1 MNKFNNFA
9 SDMFNKIRGRFT
21 DVEIGNESG
30 TVTNVPEE
38 ARFFEFAYKT
48 KGMEL
53 GKVSVS
59 LDEENGVTVIVAK
72 DFVNGQVES
81 IQDDWYNF
89 LKELRVFA
97 KKRMLKFDVRDINKT
112 NLDKRDYEFLAAN
125 RSGDNMAESAMYGSN
140 RISYQKVG
148 SARIAIKHS
157 APINVESASSRRTKI
172 GSIFIE
178 SPSGEKFKYPFKHLS
193 GARAMALHVS
203 EGGHAYD
210 DFGKYISGLSEEMSK
225 LRKFNQYVGRST
237 VMAETLEG
245 YSDVVKGRI
254 KEVKQTIANL
264 QKPTYYKEAAE
275 NFVVP
280 MIEDV
285 PTDIADSW
293 VDQLTIKQFNEEL
306 KDVFPYIYNLV
317 GEAVKPTELGPE
329 DLVAEAVEMC
339 PDACCGKPVT
349 ECKCGP
355 DCEHCDCHE
364 KNKAANET
372 TINSVDSL
380 IEKAIDKLM
389 GQFAESKDTCK
400 HCGCEVGNPKESCD
414 CEEDC
419 HAESS
424 VQEAIIKTAKDASDA
439 LGVLRGKGKKIETG
453 DGEYEGNLANEY
465 ASEVWDVYSWIESKT
480 NGFQGID
487 PKFKSAIDAMMAL
500 RSEAKKLET
509 KPGSGKNGKFGNA
522 IVNTLYPV
530 MQYIDAH
537 GFEQGEDNADDTMDV
552 KINQKGQLAKVGT
565 PEPEEEEK
573 QKTPIGE
580 FILSYF
586 DRENGTFPKGET
598 AVLTMVEKD
607 YGPEYVEP
615 AKQFIEKVEAMVAER
630 NAQDAEH
637 SRYPETE
644 IAKTQ
649 TSDIKRLAGI

>member
-9 SDMFNKIRGRFT
+9 ADMFNKIRGRFT
-21 DVEIGNESG
+21 DVEIGNENG

-112 NLDKRDYEFLAAN
+112 NLDKRDYEFLAVN
-125 RSGDNMAESAMYGSN
+125 RTGDNMAESAMYGSN
-140 RISYQKVG
+140 RISYQKIG

-178 SPSGEKFKYPFKHLS
+178 SPSGEKFKYPYKHLS

-245 YSDVVKGRI
+245 YGDVVKGRI

-264 QKPTYYKEAAE
+264 QKPAYYKEAAE

-280 MIEDV
+280 VIEDV

-317 GEAVKPTELGPE
+317 GEAVKPAELGPE

-349 ECKCGP
+349 ECSCGP
-355 DCEHCDCHE
+355 DCKHCDCYE
-364 KNKAANET
+364 KNKATNET
-372 TINSVDSL
+372 TVSSIDSL

-389 GQFAESKDTCK
+389 GQFAEGITEAEEEASCGCDSSCS
-400 HCGCEVGNPKESCD
+400 HCGGKHTLAEVGKK
-414 CEEDC
+414 CEC
-419 HAESS
+419 CGNTVKKVTAE
-424 VQEAIIKTAKDASDA
+424 
-439 LGVLRGKGKKIETG
+439 
-453 DGEYEGNLANEY
+453 
-465 ASEVWDVYSWIESKT
+465 
-480 NGFQGID
+480 
-487 PKFKSAIDAMMAL
+487 
-500 RSEAKKLET
+500 
-509 KPGSGKNGKFGNA
+509 
-522 IVNTLYPV
+522 
-530 MQYIDAH
+530 
-537 GFEQGEDNADDTMDV
+537 ADDTMDV
-552 KINQKGQLAKVGT
+552 KVG
-565 PEPEEEEK
+565 PQGMEPMDKAEPEE

-607 YGPEYVEP
+607 YGPQYVEP
-615 AKQFIEKVEAMVAER
+615 AAQFIKKVEAMVAER
-630 NAQDAEH
+630 NAQKAEY

-644 IAKTQ
+644 IAKQGEIGERSQFEIYRNSIVLYDPSTMEVKKTYPMTKAKAAEVDAKQ
-649 TSDIKRLAGI
+649 NGLVAINGAKYMELVRDKKRMAAQDTEKPAELPKQQSLDKSGTLDKIKRLAGL

>member
-9 SDMFNKIRGRFT
+9 ADMFNKIRGRFT
-21 DVEIGNESG
+21 DVEIGNENG

-112 NLDKRDYEFLAAN
+112 NLDKRDYEFLAVN
-125 RSGDNMAESAMYGSN
+125 RTGDNMAESAMYGSN
-140 RISYQKVG
+140 RISYQKIG

-178 SPSGEKFKYPFKHLS
+178 SPSGEKFKYPYKHLS

-245 YSDVVKGRI
+245 YGDVVKGRI

-264 QKPTYYKEAAE
+264 QKPAYYKEAAE

-280 MIEDV
+280 VIEDV

-349 ECKCGP
+349 ECSCGP
-355 DCEHCDCHE
+355 DCKHCDCYE
-364 KNKAANET
+364 KNKATNET
-372 TINSVDSL
+372 TVSSIDSL

-400 HCGCEVGNPKESCD
+400 HCGCEVGNPREGCN

-419 HAESS
+419 HAESDDGEITKAS
-424 VQEAIIKTAKDASDA
+424 VKKSALELLVDIAKTSKQYKGEVTDDQVHY
-439 LGVLRGKGKKIETG
+439 LGSLVHDFDMAGIETEAYSEIEKLFRTMAATHKA
-453 DGEYEGNLANEY
+453 DMTMIQPAY
-465 ASEVWDVYSWIESKT
+465 A
-480 NGFQGID
+480 Q
-487 PKFKSAIDAMMAL
+487 
-500 RSEAKKLET
+500 AKKLDE
-509 KPGSGKNGKFGNA
+509 
-522 IVNTLYPV
+522 L
-530 MQYIDAH
+530 DA
-537 GFEQGEDNADDTMDV
+537 EADDTMDV
-552 KINQKGQLAKVGT
+552 KVG
-565 PEPEEEEK
+565 PQGMEPMDKAEPEE

-607 YGPEYVEP
+607 YGPQYVEP
-615 AKQFIEKVEAMVAER
+615 AAQFIEKVEAMVAER
-630 NAQDAEH
+630 NAQKAEY

-644 IAKTQ
+644 IAKHQ
-649 TSDIKRLAGI
+649 TSDIKRLAGL

>member
-364 KNKAANET
+364 KNKAANEA

-400 HCGCEVGNPKESCD
+400 HCGCEVGNPREGCD

-419 HAESS
+419 HAE
-424 VQEAIIKTAKDASDA
+424 
-439 LGVLRGKGKKIETG
+439 G
-453 DGEYEGNLANEY
+453 
-465 ASEVWDVYSWIESKT
+465 
-480 NGFQGID
+480 
-487 PKFKSAIDAMMAL
+487 IDAMKKAGNAKADA
-500 RSEAKKLET
+500 EAKERAK
-509 KPGSGKNGKFGNA
+509 KDGKK
-522 IVNTLYPV
+522 
-530 MQYIDAH
+530 
-537 GFEQGEDNADDTMDV
+537 EADDTTDV
-552 KINQKGQLAKVGT
+552 KINQKGQLAKAGT
-565 PEPEEEEK
+565 PEPEEE

-607 YGPEYVEP
+607 YGPQYVEP
-615 AKQFIEKVEAMVAER
+615 AAQFIEKVEAMVAER

-644 IAKTQ
+644 MAKHQ

>member
-21 DVEIGNESG
+21 DVEIGNENGS
-30 TVTNVPEE
+30 VTNVPEE

-125 RSGDNMAESAMYGSN
+125 RTGDNMAESAMYGSN
-140 RISYQKVG
+140 RISYQKIG

-210 DFGKYISGLSEEMSK
+210 DFGKYISGLSEEMAK

-254 KEVKQTIANL
+254 KEVKQTITNL
-264 QKPTYYKEAAE
+264 QKPAYYKEAAE
-275 NFVVP
+275 NFVVS

-317 GEAVKPTELGPE
+317 GEAVKPIELGPD
-329 DLVAEAVEMC
+329 DLDESALMAY
-339 PDACCGKPVT
+339 AGNKKHGK
-349 ECKCGP
+349 EYMLKAAKAGREGASQEELGKLK
-355 DCEHCDCHE
+355 DKYSKAE
-364 KNKAANET
+364 KNKKTREELELEAAFE
-372 TINSVDSL
+372 SS
-380 IEKAIDKLM
+380 M
-389 GQFAESKDTCK
+389 GQFAEATDTCDN
-400 HCGCEVGNPKESCD
+400 CGCDVGNPKEGCECD
-414 CEEDC
+414 VDC
-419 HAESS
+419 HAE
-424 VQEAIIKTAKDASDA
+424 
-439 LGVLRGKGKKIETG
+439 
-453 DGEYEGNLANEY
+453 
-465 ASEVWDVYSWIESKT
+465 
-480 NGFQGID
+480 
-487 PKFKSAIDAMMAL
+487 
-500 RSEAKKLET
+500 
-509 KPGSGKNGKFGNA
+509 
-522 IVNTLYPV
+522 
-530 MQYIDAH
+530 
-537 GFEQGEDNADDTMDV
+537 ADDTMDV
-552 KINQKGQLAKVGT
+552 KINQKGQLAKAGT
-565 PEPEEEEK
+565 PEPEEK
-573 QKTPIGE
+573 PKTPIGE

-586 DRENGTFPKGET
+586 DRENGTFPKGRT

-607 YGPEYVEP
+607 YGEQYVSP
-615 AKQFIEKVEAMVAER
+615 AAQFIEKIESMVAQR
-630 NAQDAEH
+630 QAQEAEY

-644 IAKTQ
+644 IAKHQ

>member
-9 SDMFNKIRGRFT
+9 ADMFNKIRGRFT
-21 DVEIGNESG
+21 DVEIGNENG

-112 NLDKRDYEFLAAN
+112 NLDKRDYEFLAVN
-125 RSGDNMAESAMYGSN
+125 RTGDNMAESAMYGSN
-140 RISYQKVG
+140 RISYQKIG

-178 SPSGEKFKYPFKHLS
+178 SPSGEKFKYPYKHLS

-245 YSDVVKGRI
+245 YGDVVKGRI

-264 QKPTYYKEAAE
+264 QKPAYYKEAAE

-280 MIEDV
+280 VIEDV

-317 GEAVKPTELGPE
+317 GEAVKPAELGPE
-329 DLVAEAVEMC
+329 DLVAEDKKTWMKDGVEMC
-339 PDACCGKPVT
+339 SKDCCGQPVT
-349 ECKCGP
+349 ECTCGP
-355 DCEHCDCHE
+355 DCKHCDCYE
-364 KNKAANET
+364 KNKATNET
-372 TINSVDSL
+372 TVSSIDSL

-389 GQFAESKDTCK
+389 GQF
-400 HCGCEVGNPKESCD
+400 
-414 CEEDC
+414 
-419 HAESS
+419 
-424 VQEAIIKTAKDASDA
+424 
-439 LGVLRGKGKKIETG
+439 
-453 DGEYEGNLANEY
+453 
-465 ASEVWDVYSWIESKT
+465 
-480 NGFQGID
+480 
-487 PKFKSAIDAMMAL
+487 
-500 RSEAKKLET
+500 
-509 KPGSGKNGKFGNA
+509 
-522 IVNTLYPV
+522 
-530 MQYIDAH
+530 
-537 GFEQGEDNADDTMDV
+537 GEDKEKPKGSFEPHDGAFDWDANMDDDDEDKEVDEADDTMDV
-552 KINQKGQLAKVGT
+552 KVG
-565 PEPEEEEK
+565 PQGMEPMDKAEPEE

-607 YGPEYVEP
+607 YGPQYVEP
-615 AKQFIEKVEAMVAER
+615 AAQFIKKVEAMVAER
-630 NAQDAEH
+630 NAQKAEY

-644 IAKTQ
+644 IAKQGEIGERSQFEIYRNSIVLYDPSTMEVKKTYPMTKAKAAEVDAKQ
-649 TSDIKRLAGI
+649 NGLVAINGAKYMELVRDKKRMAAQDTEKPAELPKQQSLDKSGTLDKIKRLAGL

>member
-21 DVEIGNESG
+21 DVEIGNENG

-53 GKVSVS
+53 GKVSIS

-112 NLDKRDYEFLAAN
+112 NLDKRDYEFLAVN
-125 RSGDNMAESAMYGSN
+125 RTGDNMAESAMYGSN
-140 RISYQKVG
+140 RISYQKIG

-178 SPSGEKFKYPFKHLS
+178 SPSGEKFKYPYKHLS

-264 QKPTYYKEAAE
+264 QKPAYYKEAAE

-339 PDACCGKPVT
+339 PKACCGQPVT
-349 ECKCGP
+349 ECTCGP
-355 DCEHCDCHE
+355 DCKHCDCYE
-364 KNKAANET
+364 KNKATNET
-372 TINSVDSL
+372 TVSSVDSL

-389 GQFAESKDTCK
+389 GQFAEEKSKGSFEPHPGAFDWDANMDDDDDD
-400 HCGCEVGNPKESCD
+400 EDDDEKES
-414 CEEDC
+414 
-419 HAESS
+419 
-424 VQEAIIKTAKDASDA
+424 
-439 LGVLRGKGKKIETG
+439 
-453 DGEYEGNLANEY
+453 
-465 ASEVWDVYSWIESKT
+465 
-480 NGFQGID
+480 
-487 PKFKSAIDAMMAL
+487 
-500 RSEAKKLET
+500 
-509 KPGSGKNGKFGNA
+509 
-522 IVNTLYPV
+522 
-530 MQYIDAH
+530 
-537 GFEQGEDNADDTMDV
+537 EDNTMDV
-552 KINQKGQLAKVGT
+552 KINQKGQLAKAGT
-565 PEPEEEEK
+565 PEPEEE

-607 YGPEYVEP
+607 YGPQYVEP
-615 AKQFIEKVEAMVAER
+615 AAQFIEKVEAMVAER
-630 NAQDAEH
+630 NAQKAEV

-644 IAKTQ
+644 VAKQQ
-649 TSDIKRLAGI
+649 TIDIKRLAGV

>member
-355 DCEHCDCHE
+355 DCDHCDCHE

-400 HCGCEVGNPKESCD
+400 HCGCEVGNPREGCD

-419 HAESS
+419 HAE
-424 VQEAIIKTAKDASDA
+424 
-439 LGVLRGKGKKIETG
+439 G
-453 DGEYEGNLANEY
+453 
-465 ASEVWDVYSWIESKT
+465 
-480 NGFQGID
+480 
-487 PKFKSAIDAMMAL
+487 IDAMKKAGNAKADA
-500 RSEAKKLET
+500 EAKERAK
-509 KPGSGKNGKFGNA
+509 KDGKK
-522 IVNTLYPV
+522 
-530 MQYIDAH
+530 
-537 GFEQGEDNADDTMDV
+537 EADDTTDV
-552 KINQKGQLAKVGT
+552 KINQKGQLAKAGT
-565 PEPEEEEK
+565 PEPEEE

-607 YGPEYVEP
+607 YGPQYVEP
-615 AKQFIEKVEAMVAER
+615 AAQFIEKVEAMVAER

-644 IAKTQ
+644 MAKHQ

>member
-9 SDMFNKIRGRFT
+9 ADMFNKIRGRFT
-21 DVEIGNESG
+21 DVEIGNENG

-112 NLDKRDYEFLAAN
+112 NLDKRDYEFLAVN
-125 RSGDNMAESAMYGSN
+125 RTGDNMAESSMYGSN
-140 RISYQKVG
+140 RISYQKIG

-245 YSDVVKGRI
+245 YGDVVKGRI

-264 QKPTYYKEAAE
+264 QKPAYYKEAAE

-280 MIEDV
+280 VIEDV

-339 PDACCGKPVT
+339 PKACCGQPVT

-355 DCEHCDCHE
+355 DCEHCDCYE
-364 KNKAANET
+364 KNKTTNET
-372 TINSVDSL
+372 KVSSIDSL
-380 IEKAIDKLM
+380 IEKAVDKLM
-389 GQFAESKDTCK
+389 GQFAESKDTCNN
-400 HCGCEVGNPKESCD
+400 CGCEVGNPKEGCE

-419 HAESS
+419 HAESN
-424 VQEAIIKTAKDASDA
+424 VQEAYIKTSKDASDT
-439 LGVLRGKGKKIETG
+439 LGILRGKGKKIERG
-453 DGEYEGNLANEY
+453 QDDDQGNLANAY
-465 ASEVWDVYSWIESKT
+465 ASDTWDVYNWIEART
-480 NGFQGID
+480 NGFQDID
-487 PKFKSAIDAMMAL
+487 PKFKSAIDDMMTL
-500 RSEAKKLET
+500 RGEAKKLET
-509 KPGSGKNGKFGNA
+509 KPGSGRNGRFGNQ
-522 IVNTLYPV
+522 IVTILYPV

-537 GFEQGEDNADDTMDV
+537 NFSQDEADDTMDV
-552 KINQKGQLAKVGT
+552 KINQKGQLAKAGT
-565 PEPEEEEK
+565 PEPEEEE

-607 YGPEYVEP
+607 YGPQYVEP
-615 AKQFIEKVEAMVAER
+615 AAKFIEKVESMVAER
-630 NAQDAEH
+630 KAQEAEY

-644 IAKTQ
+644 MAKQ
-649 TSDIKRLAGI
+649 EIEPQDIKRLAGL

>member
-9 SDMFNKIRGRFT
+9 ADMFNKISGRFT
-21 DVEIGNESG
+21 DVEIGNENG

-112 NLDKRDYEFLAAN
+112 NLDKRDYEFLAVN
-125 RSGDNMAESAMYGSN
+125 RTGDNMAESAMYGSN
-140 RISYQKVG
+140 RISYQKIG

-178 SPSGEKFKYPFKHLS
+178 SPSGEKFKYPYKHLS
-193 GARAMALHVS
+193 GARAMALLVS

-245 YSDVVKGRI
+245 YGDVVKGRI

-264 QKPTYYKEAAE
+264 QKPAYYKEAAE

-280 MIEDV
+280 VIEDV

-349 ECKCGP
+349 ECSCGP
-355 DCEHCDCHE
+355 DCKHCDCYE
-364 KNKAANET
+364 KNKATNET
-372 TINSVDSL
+372 TVSSIDSL

-400 HCGCEVGNPKESCD
+400 HCGCEVGNPKEGCN

-419 HAESS
+419 HAE
-424 VQEAIIKTAKDASDA
+424 
-439 LGVLRGKGKKIETG
+439 
-453 DGEYEGNLANEY
+453 
-465 ASEVWDVYSWIESKT
+465 
-480 NGFQGID
+480 
-487 PKFKSAIDAMMAL
+487 
-500 RSEAKKLET
+500 
-509 KPGSGKNGKFGNA
+509 
-522 IVNTLYPV
+522 
-530 MQYIDAH
+530 
-537 GFEQGEDNADDTMDV
+537 ADDTMDV
-552 KINQKGQLAKVGT
+552 KVG
-565 PEPEEEEK
+565 PQGMEPMDKAEPEE

-607 YGPEYVEP
+607 YGPQYVEP
-615 AKQFIEKVEAMVAER
+615 AAQFIEKVEAMVAER
-630 NAQDAEH
+630 NAQKAEY

-644 IAKTQ
+644 IAKHQ
-649 TSDIKRLAGI
+649 TSDIKRLAGL

>member
-1 MNKFNNFA
+1 MINISMNKFNNFA

-21 DVEIGNESG
+21 DVEIGNENG

-112 NLDKRDYEFLAAN
+112 NLDKRDYEFLAVN
-125 RSGDNMAESAMYGSN
+125 RTGDNMAESAMYGSN
-140 RISYQKVG
+140 RISYQKIG

-178 SPSGEKFKYPFKHLS
+178 SPSGEKFKYPYKHLS

-245 YSDVVKGRI
+245 YGDVVKGRI

-264 QKPTYYKEAAE
+264 QKPAYYKEAAE

-280 MIEDV
+280 VIEDV

-306 KDVFPYIYNLV
+306 KDVFPYIYNLE

-349 ECKCGP
+349 ECACGP
-355 DCEHCDCHE
+355 DCKHCDCHE
-364 KNKAANET
+364 KNKATNET
-372 TINSVDSL
+372 TVSSIDSL

-389 GQFAESKDTCK
+389 GQFAESTDTCK
-400 HCGCEVGNPKESCD
+400 HCGCEVGNPREGCD

-419 HAESS
+419 HAE
-424 VQEAIIKTAKDASDA
+424 
-439 LGVLRGKGKKIETG
+439 
-453 DGEYEGNLANEY
+453 
-465 ASEVWDVYSWIESKT
+465 
-480 NGFQGID
+480 
-487 PKFKSAIDAMMAL
+487 
-500 RSEAKKLET
+500 
-509 KPGSGKNGKFGNA
+509 
-522 IVNTLYPV
+522 
-530 MQYIDAH
+530 
-537 GFEQGEDNADDTMDV
+537 ADDTMDV
-552 KINQKGQLAKVGT
+552 KINQKGQLAKAGT
-565 PEPEEEEK
+565 PEPEEE

-607 YGPEYVEP
+607 YGPQYVEP
-615 AKQFIEKVEAMVAER
+615 AAQFIEKVEAMVAER
-630 NAQDAEH
+630 NAQEAEY

-644 IAKTQ
+644 IAKQ
-649 TSDIKRLAGI
+649 HTSDIKRLAGLK

>member
-355 DCEHCDCHE
+355 DCDHCDCHE

-419 HAESS
+419 HAE
-424 VQEAIIKTAKDASDA
+424 
-439 LGVLRGKGKKIETG
+439 
-453 DGEYEGNLANEY
+453 
-465 ASEVWDVYSWIESKT
+465 
-480 NGFQGID
+480 
-487 PKFKSAIDAMMAL
+487 
-500 RSEAKKLET
+500 
-509 KPGSGKNGKFGNA
+509 
-522 IVNTLYPV
+522 
-530 MQYIDAH
+530 
-537 GFEQGEDNADDTMDV
+537 ADDTMDV
-552 KINQKGQLAKVGT
+552 KINQKGQLAKAGT
-565 PEPEEEEK
+565 PEPEEE

-607 YGPEYVEP
+607 YGPQYVEP
-615 AKQFIEKVEAMVAER
+615 AAQFIEKVEAMVAER

-644 IAKTQ
+644 IAKHQ

>member
-112 NLDKRDYEFLAAN
+112 NLDKRDYEFLAVN
-125 RSGDNMAESAMYGSN
+125 RTGDNMAESAMYGSN
-140 RISYQKVG
+140 RISYQKIG

-178 SPSGEKFKYPFKHLS
+178 SPSGEKFKYPYKHLS

-245 YSDVVKGRI
+245 YGDVVKGRI

-264 QKPTYYKEAAE
+264 QKPAYYKEAAE

-280 MIEDV
+280 VIEDV

-349 ECKCGP
+349 ECACGP
-355 DCEHCDCHE
+355 DCKHCDCHE
-364 KNKAANET
+364 KNKATNET
-372 TINSVDSL
+372 TVSSIDSL

-389 GQFAESKDTCK
+389 GQFAESTDTCK
-400 HCGCEVGNPKESCD
+400 HCGCEVGNPKSGCD

-419 HAESS
+419 HAE
-424 VQEAIIKTAKDASDA
+424 
-439 LGVLRGKGKKIETG
+439 
-453 DGEYEGNLANEY
+453 
-465 ASEVWDVYSWIESKT
+465 
-480 NGFQGID
+480 
-487 PKFKSAIDAMMAL
+487 
-500 RSEAKKLET
+500 
-509 KPGSGKNGKFGNA
+509 
-522 IVNTLYPV
+522 
-530 MQYIDAH
+530 
-537 GFEQGEDNADDTMDV
+537 ADDTMDV
-552 KINQKGQLAKVGT
+552 KINQKGQLAKAGT
-565 PEPEEEEK
+565 PEPEEE

-607 YGPEYVEP
+607 YGPQYVEP
-615 AKQFIEKVEAMVAER
+615 AAQFIEKVEAMVAER
-630 NAQDAEH
+630 NAQKAEY

-644 IAKTQ
+644 VAKQ
-649 TSDIKRLAGI
+649 QGEGEYRDARLATIRKDRTDRLNAIQKGRDDRQAELQKSRDERSIKNRKEAAINRIKNLAGLK

>member
-1 MNKFNNFA
+1 
-9 SDMFNKIRGRFT
+9 MFNKIRGRFT

-364 KNKAANET
+364 KNKAANEA

-400 HCGCEVGNPKESCD
+400 HCGCEVGNPREGCD

-419 HAESS
+419 HAE
-424 VQEAIIKTAKDASDA
+424 
-439 LGVLRGKGKKIETG
+439 G
-453 DGEYEGNLANEY
+453 
-465 ASEVWDVYSWIESKT
+465 
-480 NGFQGID
+480 
-487 PKFKSAIDAMMAL
+487 IDAMKKAGNAKADA
-500 RSEAKKLET
+500 EAKERAK
-509 KPGSGKNGKFGNA
+509 KDGKK
-522 IVNTLYPV
+522 
-530 MQYIDAH
+530 
-537 GFEQGEDNADDTMDV
+537 EADDTTDV
-552 KINQKGQLAKVGT
+552 KINQKGQLAKAGT
-565 PEPEEEEK
+565 PEPEEE

-607 YGPEYVEP
+607 YGPQYVEP
-615 AKQFIEKVEAMVAER
+615 AAQFIEKVEAMVAER

-644 IAKTQ
+644 MAKHQ

>member
-9 SDMFNKIRGRFT
+9 ADMFNKIRGRFT
-21 DVEIGNESG
+21 DVEIGNENG

-81 IQDDWYNF
+81 IQDDWYKF

-112 NLDKRDYEFLAAN
+112 NLDKRDYEFLAVN
-125 RSGDNMAESAMYGSN
+125 RTGDNMAESAMYGSN
-140 RISYQKVG
+140 RISYQKIG

-178 SPSGEKFKYPFKHLS
+178 SPSGEKFKYPYKHLS

-245 YSDVVKGRI
+245 YGDVVKGRI

-264 QKPTYYKEAAE
+264 QKPAYYKEAAE

-280 MIEDV
+280 VIEDV

-317 GEAVKPTELGPE
+317 GEAVKPAELGPE

-349 ECKCGP
+349 ECSCGP
-355 DCEHCDCHE
+355 DCKHCDCYE
-364 KNKAANET
+364 KNKATNET
-372 TINSVDSL
+372 TVSSIDSL

-400 HCGCEVGNPKESCD
+400 HCGCEVGNPREGCN

-419 HAESS
+419 HAEAADGEITKAS
-424 VQEAIIKTAKDASDA
+424 VKKSALELLVDIAKTSKQY
-439 LGVLRGKGKKIETG
+439 KGKVTDDQVHYLGSLVHDFDMAGIETEAYSEIEKLFRTMAATHKA
-453 DGEYEGNLANEY
+453 DMTMIQPAY
-465 ASEVWDVYSWIESKT
+465 A
-480 NGFQGID
+480 Q
-487 PKFKSAIDAMMAL
+487 
-500 RSEAKKLET
+500 AKKLDE
-509 KPGSGKNGKFGNA
+509 
-522 IVNTLYPV
+522 L
-530 MQYIDAH
+530 DA
-537 GFEQGEDNADDTMDV
+537 EADDTMDV
-552 KINQKGQLAKVGT
+552 KVG
-565 PEPEEEEK
+565 PQGMEPMDKSEPEE

-607 YGPEYVEP
+607 YGPQYVEP
-615 AKQFIEKVEAMVAER
+615 AAQFIKKVEAMVAER
-630 NAQDAEH
+630 NAQKAEY

-644 IAKTQ
+644 IAKHQ
-649 TSDIKRLAGI
+649 TSDIKRLAGL

>member
-21 DVEIGNESG
+21 DVEIGNENG

-53 GKVSVS
+53 GKVSIS

-112 NLDKRDYEFLAAN
+112 NLDKRDYEFLAVN
-125 RSGDNMAESAMYGSN
+125 RTGDNMAESAMYGSN
-140 RISYQKVG
+140 RISYQKIG

-178 SPSGEKFKYPFKHLS
+178 SPSGEKFKYPYKHLS

-245 YSDVVKGRI
+245 YSNVVKGRI

-264 QKPTYYKEAAE
+264 QKPAYYKEAAE

-339 PDACCGKPVT
+339 PKACCGQPVT
-349 ECKCGP
+349 ECTCGP
-355 DCEHCDCHE
+355 DCKHCDCYE
-364 KNKAANET
+364 KNKATNET
-372 TINSVDSL
+372 TVSSVDSL

-389 GQFAESKDTCK
+389 GQFAEEKSKGSFEPHPGAFDWDANMDDDDDD
-400 HCGCEVGNPKESCD
+400 EDDDEKES
-414 CEEDC
+414 
-419 HAESS
+419 
-424 VQEAIIKTAKDASDA
+424 
-439 LGVLRGKGKKIETG
+439 
-453 DGEYEGNLANEY
+453 
-465 ASEVWDVYSWIESKT
+465 
-480 NGFQGID
+480 
-487 PKFKSAIDAMMAL
+487 
-500 RSEAKKLET
+500 
-509 KPGSGKNGKFGNA
+509 
-522 IVNTLYPV
+522 
-530 MQYIDAH
+530 
-537 GFEQGEDNADDTMDV
+537 EDNTMDV
-552 KINQKGQLAKVGT
+552 KINQKGQLAKAGT
-565 PEPEEEEK
+565 PEPEEEQE
-573 QKTPIGE
+573 TPIGE

-607 YGPEYVEP
+607 YGPQYVEP
-615 AKQFIEKVEAMVAER
+615 AAQFIEKVEAMVAER
-630 NAQDAEH
+630 NAQKAEV

-644 IAKTQ
+644 VAKQQ
-649 TSDIKRLAGI
+649 TIDIKRLAGV

>member
-364 KNKAANET
+364 KNKAANEA

-400 HCGCEVGNPKESCD
+400 HCGCEVGNPREGCD

-419 HAESS
+419 HAE
-424 VQEAIIKTAKDASDA
+424 
-439 LGVLRGKGKKIETG
+439 G
-453 DGEYEGNLANEY
+453 
-465 ASEVWDVYSWIESKT
+465 
-480 NGFQGID
+480 
-487 PKFKSAIDAMMAL
+487 IDAMKKAGNAKADA
-500 RSEAKKLET
+500 EAKERAK
-509 KPGSGKNGKFGNA
+509 KDGKK
-522 IVNTLYPV
+522 
-530 MQYIDAH
+530 
-537 GFEQGEDNADDTMDV
+537 EADDTTDV
-552 KINQKGQLAKVGT
+552 KINQKGQLAKAGT
-565 PEPEEEEK
+565 PEPEEE

-607 YGPEYVEP
+607 YGPQYVEP
-615 AKQFIEKVEAMVAER
+615 AAQFIEKVEAMVAER

-644 IAKTQ
+644 IAKHQ

>member
-1 MNKFNNFA
+1 
-9 SDMFNKIRGRFT
+9 MFNKIRGRFT

-355 DCEHCDCHE
+355 DCDHCDCHE

-400 HCGCEVGNPKESCD
+400 HCGCEVGNPREGCD

-419 HAESS
+419 HAE
-424 VQEAIIKTAKDASDA
+424 
-439 LGVLRGKGKKIETG
+439 G
-453 DGEYEGNLANEY
+453 
-465 ASEVWDVYSWIESKT
+465 
-480 NGFQGID
+480 
-487 PKFKSAIDAMMAL
+487 IDAMKKAGNAKADA
-500 RSEAKKLET
+500 EAKERAK
-509 KPGSGKNGKFGNA
+509 KDGKK
-522 IVNTLYPV
+522 
-530 MQYIDAH
+530 
-537 GFEQGEDNADDTMDV
+537 EADDTMDV
-552 KINQKGQLAKVGT
+552 KINQKGQVAKAGT
-565 PEPEEEEK
+565 PEPEEE

-607 YGPEYVEP
+607 YGPQYVEP
-615 AKQFIEKVEAMVAER
+615 AAQFIEKVEAMVAER

-644 IAKTQ
+644 IAKHQ

>member
-21 DVEIGNESG
+21 DVEIGNENG

-112 NLDKRDYEFLAAN
+112 NLDKRDYEFLAVN
-125 RSGDNMAESAMYGSN
+125 RTGDNMAESAMYGSN
-140 RISYQKVG
+140 RISYQKIG

-178 SPSGEKFKYPFKHLS
+178 SPSGEKFKYPYKHLS

-245 YSDVVKGRI
+245 YGDVVKGRI

-264 QKPTYYKEAAE
+264 QKPAYYKEAAE

-280 MIEDV
+280 VIEDV

-349 ECKCGP
+349 ECACGP
-355 DCEHCDCHE
+355 DCKHCDCHE
-364 KNKAANET
+364 KNKATNET
-372 TINSVDSL
+372 TVSSIDSL

-389 GQFAESKDTCK
+389 GQFAESTDTCK
-400 HCGCEVGNPKESCD
+400 HCGCEVGNTKSGCD

-419 HAESS
+419 HAE
-424 VQEAIIKTAKDASDA
+424 
-439 LGVLRGKGKKIETG
+439 
-453 DGEYEGNLANEY
+453 
-465 ASEVWDVYSWIESKT
+465 
-480 NGFQGID
+480 
-487 PKFKSAIDAMMAL
+487 
-500 RSEAKKLET
+500 
-509 KPGSGKNGKFGNA
+509 
-522 IVNTLYPV
+522 
-530 MQYIDAH
+530 
-537 GFEQGEDNADDTMDV
+537 ADDTMDV
-552 KINQKGQLAKVGT
+552 KINQKGQLAKAGT
-565 PEPEEEEK
+565 PEPEEE

-607 YGPEYVEP
+607 YGPQYVEP
-615 AKQFIEKVEAMVAER
+615 AAQFIEKVEAMVAER
-630 NAQDAEH
+630 NAQKAEY

-644 IAKTQ
+644 VAKQ
-649 TSDIKRLAGI
+649 QGEGEYRDARLATIRKDRTDRLNAIQKGRDDRQAELQKSRDERSIKNRKEAAINRIKNLAGLK